1 MFKRICTPIVLCI
14 LLAQFAVAHSAPKIA
29 IIIDDLGNDLR
40 YGQELIQMP
49 HQLTYA
55 FLPHRPFTPRLAK
68 MAASSG
74 KEVMLHLP
82 MQSAKHSPLGTNA
95 LTLELSQ
102 DEFQSIVRDSIQAVP
117 HAKGV
122 NNHMGS
128 LLTRHPGHMA
138 WLMEVL
144 ALQESG
150 LYFVDSKTTAMTI
163 AAQIAKEHF
172 VPNITRDVFIDA
184 DPNEQQIWFQLR
196 RLTRIA
202 EKKGYAVAI
211 AHPYPTTIKI
221 LSEYLP
227 LLAKQGIELVPVT
240 KIIQLNPANQWPE
253 YSSLSQPAVKN

>member
-1 MFKRICTPIVLCI
+1 MYFVCATATV
-14 LLAQFAVAHSAPKIA
+14 AQDAPKIA
-29 IIIDDLGNDLR
+29 IIIDDLGNELR
-40 YGQELIQMP
+40 YGRELIQMP

-55 FLPHRPFTPRLAK
+55 FLPHRPFTPRLAN
-68 MAASSG
+68 MAASAG

-82 MQSAKHSPLGTNA
+82 MQSSQEVALGSNA
-95 LTLELSQ
+95 LTLELTQ
-102 DEFQSIVRDSIQAVP
+102 HQFQQIVRDSIEAVP

-150 LYFVDSKTTAMTI
+150 LYFVDSKTTSMTI

-172 VPNITRDVFIDA
+172 VPSVSRDVFIDA
-184 DPNEQQIWFQLR
+184 DPEAEKIWAQLR
-196 RLTRIA
+196 RLNRIA

-211 AHPYPTTIKI
+211 AHPYPSTVKI
-221 LSEYLP
+221 LTEYLP
-227 LLAKQGIELVPVT
+227 LLKKLGIRLVPVT
-240 KIIQLNPANQWPE
+240 QIINLNPANRWPE
-253 YSSLSQPAVKN
+253 YSSLSRPAAKN